1 MLKGML
7 DDLAPGQTLR
17 IVKDG
22 ETVWERTA
30 PAEPPQLSNI
40 RAQVGK
46 DGRLNLSWR
55 GQTGSEEPAEYWI
68 RWSRDGK
75 QWHALM
81 VGLTESKIS
90 LNPEQLPSG
99 EVRFQ
104 IMAHDG
110 FYTTVAESEPLEMAA
125 RPPIVTILYPRQDD
139 LAYAERLLHLWGTAE
154 SRAGYDLADEQF
166 IWTINGEEVG
176 RGRDIWVENPGV
188 GTHKV
193 QLSVTEGELTGSADT
208 AVTIQPSA

>member
-30 PAEPPQLSNI
+30 PAEPPKVSHI

-68 RWSRDGK
+68 CWSRDGK

-81 VGLTESKIS
+81 VGVTDSKIS